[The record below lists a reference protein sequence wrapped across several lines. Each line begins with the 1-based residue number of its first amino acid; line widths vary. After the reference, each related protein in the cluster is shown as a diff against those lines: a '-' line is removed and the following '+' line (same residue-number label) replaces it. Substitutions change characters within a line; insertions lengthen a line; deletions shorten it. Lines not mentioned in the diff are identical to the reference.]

1 MKRFILAA
9 SLAAVVPAAFAQAPA
24 AAPSAAPAD
33 APKPKCEDPGP
44 YPSRGVMR
52 DVGRR
57 ETFLKAIDAY
67 KTCMLNFVEERKA
80 VIRVN
85 ETAARTAI
93 ESFNARMKSYNDEQ
107 EKAKAD

>member
-9 SLAAVVPAAFAQAPA
+9 ALAAVVPAAFAQAPA

-57 ETFLKAIDAY
+57 EAFLKAIDAY

-107 EKAKAD
+107 EKAKE

>member
-9 SLAAVVPAAFAQAPA
+9 ALAAVVPAAFAQAPA

>member
-1 MKRFILAA
+1 
-9 SLAAVVPAAFAQAPA
+9 
-24 AAPSAAPAD
+24 
-33 APKPKCEDPGP
+33 
-44 YPSRGVMR
+44 MR

>member
-1 MKRFILAA
+1 MKRFILAVA
-9 SLAAVVPAAFAQAPA
+9 LAAVVPAALAQAPA

-107 EKAKAD
+107 EKAKE